1 MISLFANTLF
11 PPVNKLFLSVK
22 KFSAYMYFPRLLE
35 VRRGRSPVELL
46 VAEQASLLLSEDQ

>member
-1 MISLFANTLF
+1 
-11 PPVNKLFLSVK
+11 
-22 KFSAYMYFPRLLE
+22 MYFPRLLE